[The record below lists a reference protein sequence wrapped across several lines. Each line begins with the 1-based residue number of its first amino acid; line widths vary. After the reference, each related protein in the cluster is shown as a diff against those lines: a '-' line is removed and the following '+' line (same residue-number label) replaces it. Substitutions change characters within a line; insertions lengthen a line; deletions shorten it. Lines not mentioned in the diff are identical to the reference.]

1 MVTEDDWMFEEKK
14 KKSVKIK
21 KITYCMYYSFYI
33 FMPVI
38 LGLTVLFNAQTLRII
53 KHKKIPPKWTI
64 QMF

>member
-1 MVTEDDWMFEEKK
+1 
-14 KKSVKIK
+14 
-21 KITYCMYYSFYI
+21 MYYSFYI